1 MYFSYISEL
10 MASWNCTLS
19 ISLLVASTVPPPDY
33 RVYYT
38 QTRARRA
45 VDLFSSQNTEAR
57 PTPKSKETTLAI
69 KNTRSSKPTQS
80 TYAIKKIIIEANT
93 TTSPIGQAQ
102 SNLIPA
108 LFI

>member
-57 PTPKSKETTLAI
+57 PTPKSKEITLA
-69 KNTRSSKPTQS
+69 TKPTQS